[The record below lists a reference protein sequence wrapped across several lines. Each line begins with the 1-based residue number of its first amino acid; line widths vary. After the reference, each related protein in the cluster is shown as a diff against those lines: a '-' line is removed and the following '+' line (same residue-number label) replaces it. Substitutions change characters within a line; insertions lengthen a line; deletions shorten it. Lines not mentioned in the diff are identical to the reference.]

1 MTSNTNQHWSNTD
14 FSKHNFSNYSF
25 VNCRFSNCEL
35 IRTNFSN
42 SSFVNCNF
50 SNCDLDDS
58 DFRNSSFMNCRFSNC
73 DVPRANFT
81 GASLTN
87 TSFSNT
93 DTENAV
99 GLNLEPTTS
108 SSSGVSTSFQ
118 NNGSVT
124 VQSGTSN
131 FGTVNGFVGGSV
143 VSSGGSSV
151 RLTNGGISQMPFDPW
166 VRIYNGQPSYRIE
179 GPGVNI
185 QVSGTYTFENNE
197 RFIHVASTPFGVL
210 NVNIGTIVAGK
221 YQESCSWELS
231 DVEWCEIFPVNFTEE
246 FVVNEEANTSHPNPS
261 SFGGTKYGSGVFH
274 REIT

>member
-1 MTSNTNQHWSNTD
+1 MSHTNQNWTNTD
-14 FSKHNFSNYSF
+14 YSGQNFSNQSF
-25 VNCRFSNCEL
+25 VNCNFTNCEL
-35 IRTNFSN
+35 VGTQFSN

-58 DFRNSSFMNCRFSNC
+58 DFRNSSFVNGRFSNC

-81 GASLTN
+81 GASLAN

-108 SSSGVSTSFQ
+108 SSSGVSTAFQ
-118 NNGSVT
+118 SNGSVT
-124 VQSGTSN
+124 VQSGVSN
-131 FGTVNGFVGGSV
+131 FGTVHGFVGGSV

-166 VRIYNGQPSYRIE
+166 VRIYNDQPSYRIE

-185 QVSGTYTFENNE
+185 QVSGTYTFENQG
-197 RFIHVASTPFGVL
+197 RFIHIAPTPFGVT
-210 NVNIGTIVAGK
+210 NVNIGTIDSGTYK
-221 YQESCSWELS
+221 QSISWELT
-231 DVEWCEIFPVNFTEE
+231 DNEWCEIFPDNF
-246 FVVNEEANTSHPNPS
+246 
-261 SFGGTKYGSGVFH
+261 
-274 REIT
+274 